1 MILNGRDAI
10 AHWLRLGL
18 PLVLSASAL
27 KAAPENKVAEPAEGS
42 EPHAAT
48 PAAETLPN
56 PARVQQLAAEATA
69 RGVESGKAYAW
80 AWAAVCGEL
89 HGKGRAELLLAVM
102 EAQDDTEKVLESLT
116 EAELE
121 ALLIAMEELGL
132 RERTKGTSF
141 WAAMMHHLATRLSND
156 SGQTAG
162 HAEGTT
168 SGSGSFGGSNAAA
181 LRPWVDAAWEF
192 GKREGTLMPSVWW
205 LRHAS
210 GTILAH
216 EPTDPNPPPSTGGS
230 DIIYR
235 PAPAPSAGNT
245 EPTTTLSFGVAAA
258 PSAGVAAPSL
268 GMGSGFGGG
277 FGSAP
282 SLSAPSGVLPPGE
295 TEEEE
300 ETEETEETPETD
312 TAPTDTTEQEKETGE
327 EENTPAPAL
336 MRSAAPRLRMMSF
349 AAAPFSLEEPAPS
362 QAIEVAAGTAE
373 SVVTDTEASS
383 VTLWENAT
391 LYVSKILSLSG
402 TMKVTDSSHLVVK
415 DGGVVT
421 LGAYQDYS
429 SNPTENKKTALLF
442 NALLNSTSTEGSG
455 VVNIESVSVQFGD
468 GSYYNLADKDGLNA
482 VFAAH
487 YEVAGDMQLQNYCQG
502 ASGKPSLWKIAA
514 AGNLHV
520 GGDFMLSSYQ
530 RLEVD
535 GGALAVDGTTYLGH
549 GLGSQYASMMDI
561 LSGSVTLHQVTGA
574 TAGASA
580 ITMSGGELTFKCEG
594 DVFINPI
601 EQVTLTG
608 GTLIAEGNNW
618 TLNHNASVGGVTVKT
633 DADHAITLGAAGKIE
648 TLTGD
653 LTLANGS
660 HAALDGTMAG
670 AGTVHLSE
678 GSILTLGADF
688 SVAAG
693 ASVGIDGSGT
703 VQVNQEGTSAGLK
716 DGFAESY
723 TVSYKTGTLEI
734 DPAAELSWRDGD
746 NQQLEKVTY
755 ADGTLTGTIKAD
767 PGIYHFVT
775 AGHRAEYAAGGNAE
789 GAVAFRMHNDGKI
802 LIGEGQSVSVS
813 QVAKNGHT
821 LTLQGSGDYVL
832 DGFTMPQNTLFEPAG
847 ADKWTGAVVISGSVG
862 GKKVQSFNGLYQ
874 TGSAIA
880 MNGFDGIPTEWYN
893 GTLDAGIRLDAQA
906 DGSPA
911 WRWNSGSASEVS
923 TTFSGAWSGAGDF
936 VLGSTESGTT
946 WKQNFT
952 YSGDI
957 EAWTGRFLVERGIS
971 NVTLTGAVNQVYA
984 ELDNGTGTLNL
995 KSDVDAVFHANAT
1008 VNSLAVSGT
1017 HKITLE
1023 KGTEM
1028 HITNALPTGINMQQT
1043 LQNTYFS
1050 HVRGEGTLFLNFGS
1064 SESDQMS
1071 ITKNTTVTPDVNLVF
1086 TGTGAKQELAIAMW
1100 DATSGGLNLDH
1111 TFLVADEMT
1120 LQWGAGLSV
1129 GQTTEGAGSLVLNKL
1144 NLGHWNGQNQPAR
1157 VTLSG
1162 GTMMLGKIDISSAH
1176 KNTFDMTGGVLE
1188 ITSSGNAVS
1197 KSTTGT
1203 DKTVFTLAGGTLRAD
1218 GAKWVWN
1225 HNAVIGEKDGAAL
1238 SVETLND
1245 GAVTI
1250 GAQDITTTLANTIEN
1265 HGTLTLDGT
1274 VNITMD
1280 ASDMANGYIDQDDH
1294 FGMSVGFAATLQMP
1308 GAATYQVVTGNAASL
1323 GENIVWKAKGQ
1334 TLNVVPAGTQNA
1346 ADDSYYFDGYNL
1358 RLVNETTD
1366 ADPVRTGTV
1375 YYVGGRGGDYHFDK
1389 AENAAIVTGFD
1400 IANGTLHVDV
1410 SPEHNVSLA
1419 LGYGTLDMGENV
1431 AITVDKQS
1439 GWSMDAGASVVLGEG
1454 AVLTLPGVHP
1464 ETKADSYKVYQLLN
1478 NASGSGTIVFN
1489 GTLDVQFGNA
1499 GHNFVS
1505 PDSYNIL
1512 EDNGTAE
1519 KTGVNADIKTN
1530 VVVKGDMLL
1539 QNYRQGKDHPEK
1551 GSWWKVS
1558 EGGSLAVQGNL
1569 ESSSYQKMSVEG
1581 GALTVGGTYKIG
1593 HDAGSEYE
1601 GDLELKSGSLSVG
1614 TFETVH
1620 EETSTVHVTGGKLT
1634 VTGKDKTAFANTFR
1648 EVSARDAE
1656 FEGNWTWN
1664 HDAVI
1669 GNLTITAGSAITLG
1683 TAETTL
1689 TLESPLAANR
1699 GALTLDGAF
1708 IVNMERTEGGDVYGT
1723 EQAGYTADGDGYLKN
1738 LGDVYTLV
1746 KEGNAATLGKDI
1758 HFTLNGEELEAGSF
1772 DWDGKSLLLNGTEAG
1787 TVYYLNTDT
1796 GYHYTAADTRTTA
1809 FELVNAG
1816 AVLHLER
1823 ELSALECIHA
1833 AAGGTVELAGGVR
1846 MDAALLQAEDT
1857 VTLTGSGT
1865 YVLNSNAL
1873 MAHAEM
1879 NHVSFENP
1887 AWTGT
1892 AELRGQLG
1900 AEGTLNSL
1908 GNAQSWVEMKG
1919 VFGADGED
1927 TLNINVKLTDE
1938 NGEPAWIYTG
1948 AGHDVAFTGDWR
1960 GEGSFDFVP
1969 VGAASQEIRFSGDIS
1984 GWTGAFS
1991 ASGGTAQLV
2000 FESSASSIAAD
2011 ILQKGGKVE
2020 IAADTD
2026 THFSGQVAATA
2037 LYADHG
2043 CIVVERTVGSTLR
2056 DIRATGGDIS
2066 LQGLAADTS
2075 VTLDELIIGDTH
2087 TVSAYEEGY
2096 TGSEPATPDVEAH
2109 ITITGEGS
2117 QLTAG
2122 MAAGLTA
2129 NLNVGSGATLRLAD
2143 RGNGLRVNGALTL
2156 DSGSGITLDSAMKE
2170 DLRRTGSLVLF
2181 SGVESLMLGAE
2192 AFSAPITL
2200 KDAVDANE
2208 FFRGLMENLAAENSA
2223 SNYVITYSGS
2233 AEGGVVSI
2241 RDTSV
2246 PEPSGALLSLLALA
2260 SLAARRRRA

>member
-1 MILNGRDAI
+1 MILNGRETI
-10 AHWLRLGL
+10 GRCLRLGL

-27 KAAPENKVAEPAEGS
+27 KAAPENKVSEPAEGS

-48 PAAETLPN
+48 PAAEVLPN
-56 PARVQQLAAEATA
+56 HARVQQLAAEATA
-69 RGVESGKAYAW
+69 RGVEAGKAYAC

-102 EAQDDTEKVLESLT
+102 EAQDDTEKILEGLS

-141 WAAMMHHLATRLSND
+141 WEAMMHHLATRLSND

-162 HAEGTT
+162 HADGKV
-168 SGSGSFGGSNAAA
+168 SGSGSFGSSNAAA
-181 LRPWVDAAWEF
+181 LRPWVEAAWEF

-205 LRHAS
+205 LRHAN

-216 EPTDPNPPPSTGGS
+216 EPTDTNPPPSGGGS
-230 DIIYR
+230 DIMYR
-235 PAPAPSAGNT
+235 PAPAPAPSVGDNA
-245 EPTTTLSFGVAAA
+245 PITTLSFSAAAA
-258 PSAGVAAPSL
+258 PSAGPAALSF
-268 GMGSGFGGG
+268 GMSGGFGGG
-277 FGSAP
+277 GGGLGSAP
-282 SLSAPSGVLPPGE
+282 AMSAPSVMLPPTE

-300 ETEETEETPETD
+300 EPEETEETPETN
-312 TAPTDTTEQEKETGE
+312 TPPTDTTEKETGE

-402 TMKVTDSSHLVVK
+402 TMTVTDSSHLVVK

-514 AGNLHV
+514 AGNLHI

-530 RLEVD
+530 KLKVEGGILEVD
-535 GGALAVDGTTYLGH
+535 GTTHLGH
-549 GLGSQYASMMDI
+549 ELGSQYASMMDI

-574 TAGASA
+574 TAGASS

-618 TLNHNASVGGVTVKT
+618 TLNHNASVGGVTLTT

-678 GSILTLGADF
+678 GSTLTLGADF

-693 ASVGIDGSGT
+693 ASVGLSGAGT
-703 VQVNQEGTSAGLK
+703 VLVNQKGTSADLA

-723 TVSYKTGTLEI
+723 TVSYKTGALEI
-734 DPAAELSWRDGD
+734 DPAAALSWRDGD

-813 QVAKNGHT
+813 QVEQNGHT

-832 DGFTMPQNTLFEPAG
+832 NGFSMPPNTLFESVG
-847 ADKWTGAVVISGSVG
+847 ADKWTGAVVISGRVPNNSQVL
-862 GKKVQSFNGLYQ
+862 NMTPLYQ
-874 TGSAIA
+874 SGSTIA
-880 MNGFDGIPTEWYN
+880 MSGFDGLSGEWN
-893 GTLDAGIRLDAQA
+893 KGTLAANIRLDAQA

-911 WRWNSGSASEVS
+911 WRWDGGSTTTPTT
-923 TTFSGAWSGAGDF
+923 TTFSGSWSGAGDF
-936 VLGSTESGTT
+936 VLGAVGSRNWLQSV
-946 WKQNFT
+946 T

-957 EAWTGRFLVERGIS
+957 HAWTGRFMVESGTTD
-971 NVTLTGAVNQVYA
+971 VTLTGAANQIYA
-984 ELDNGTGTLNL
+984 ELDKGTGTLNL
-995 KSDVDAVFHANAT
+995 KVQTDADFHADAT
-1008 VNSLAVSGT
+1008 VNSLEVFGT

-1028 HITNALPTGINMQQT
+1028 HITNALPSSTNLGQHLQT
-1043 LQNTYFS
+1043 DYFD
-1050 HVRGEGTLFLNFGS
+1050 HVSGEGTLFLNFGT
-1064 SESDQMS
+1064 SEYDQMS
-1071 ITKNTTVTPDVNLVF
+1071 ITAGKTVTPDVNTVF
-1086 TGTGAKQELAIAMW
+1086 VGDGTKQNLAISMW
-1100 DATSGGLNLDH
+1100 NATSGGLNLDH

-1129 GQTTEGAGSLVLNKL
+1129 GQTAEGAGSLVLNKL
-1144 NLGHWNGQNQPAR
+1144 HIGHNNNANNPAR

-1162 GTMMLGKIDISSAH
+1162 GTMMLGQIDISSAH
-1176 KNTFDMTGGVLE
+1176 KNTFNMTGGVLE
-1188 ITSSGNAVS
+1188 ITDSGNAL
-1197 KSTTGT
+1197 TTTATGT
-1203 DKTVFTLAGGTLRAD
+1203 EQTAFTLAGGTLRAD
-1218 GAKWVWN
+1218 GTQWVWN
-1225 HNAVIGEKDGAAL
+1225 HNAVIGEKNGTAL
-1238 SVETLND
+1238 SVETLNG

-1250 GAQDITTTLANTIEN
+1250 GAQNVTSTLANTIEN

-1280 ASDMANGYIDQDDH
+1280 ASDKANGYIDQDGN
-1294 FGMSVGFAATLQMP
+1294 FGMSVGFAATVRIP
-1308 GAATYQVVTGNAASL
+1308 GAETYNIVTGNAATL
-1323 GENIVWKAKGQ
+1323 GKNIVWKAGDKV
-1334 TLNVVPAGTQNA
+1334 LS
-1346 ADDSYYFDGYNL
+1346 ADDYYFDGYNL
-1358 RLVNETTD
+1358 RRTD
-1366 ADPVRTGTV
+1366 EQAEATPVRTGTV

-1410 SPEHNVSLA
+1410 SPEKNVSLA

-1478 NASGSGTIVFN
+1478 NASGSGTIVFD

-1512 EDNGTAE
+1512 EDNGTAD

-1539 QNYRQGKDHPEK
+1539 QNYRQGKDHPEV

-1581 GALTVGGTYKIG
+1581 GALTVSGTYKIG
-1593 HDAGSEYE
+1593 HDAGHEYE

-1689 TLESPLAANR
+1689 TLESPLAANQ

-1758 HFTLNGEELEAGSF
+1758 HFTLNGEELQAGAF
-1772 DWDGKSLLLNGTEAG
+1772 EWDGKSLLLNGTEAG
-1787 TVYYLNTDT
+1787 TVYYLNTDK

-1823 ELSALECIHA
+1823 ELSALESIHA

-1846 MDAALLQAEDT
+1846 MEASLLQAEDT

-1873 MAHAEM
+1873 MVHPEM
-1879 NHVSFENP
+1879 NHVSLVNP

-1892 AELRGQLG
+1892 AELSGQLG
-1900 AEGTLNSL
+1900 AEGSLNNL
-1908 GNAQSWVEMKG
+1908 GNARSWVEMKG
-1919 VFGADGED
+1919 VFGADSAD
-1927 TLNINVKLTDE
+1927 ALNINVKLTDA

-1948 AGHDVAFTGDWR
+1948 AGHDVAFTGDWS

-1969 VGAASQEIRFSGDIS
+1969 VGAASQEIRFSGDIAE
-1984 GWTGAFS
+1984 WTGAFS

-2000 FESSASSIAAD
+2000 FAEKAHEIAAD

-2020 IAADTD
+2020 ITADTD
-2026 THFSGQVAATA
+2026 THFSGKVAATA
-2037 LYADHG
+2037 LQAQGG
-2043 CIVVERTVGSTLR
+2043 CIVVERTEGSTLR

-2066 LQGLAADTS
+2066 LQGLAADTT
-2075 VTLDELIIGDTH
+2075 VTLEELVIGDYH
-2087 TVSAYEEGY
+2087 SVEAYEESY
-2096 TGSEPATPDVEAH
+2096 TGSEPATPDVEVH

-2122 MAAGLTA
+2122 TAAGLTA

-2156 DSGSGITLDSAMKE
+2156 DSGSGITLDSAMKD

-2181 SGVESLMLGAE
+2181 SGVESLMLGTE
-2192 AFSAPITL
+2192 TFSAPITL

-2223 SNYVITYSGS
+2223 ANYVITYSGS

-2246 PEPSGALLSLLALA
+2246 PEPSGVLLSLMALA
-2260 SLAARRRRA
+2260 SLASRRKRA